1 MQFNSQLLLSP
12 SLRIVDLKERLLA
25 RGFNQIDLVIV
36 SPMPEVSLEEGQVG
50 GNYSLGNVTVAYE
63 TEDLEHLAVD
73 SVTVL
78 DSCGLVVYSIFSP
91 WSSLQYPYV
100 KAALLSAMF
109 DQPCGRTCATVNS
122 G

>member
-1 MQFNSQLLLSP
+1 M
-12 SLRIVDLKERLLA
+12 A

-36 SPMPEVSLEEGQVG
+36 SPLSESVSWESGQLG
-50 GNYSLGNVTVAYE
+50 ANYTLGNVTVTYE
-63 TEDLEHLAVD
+63 TEDLEHLPVD

-100 KAALLSAMF
+100 KAAVLSAMF
-109 DQPCGRTCATVNS
+109 DQPCGRNCKTVNDARWLF
-122 G
+122 